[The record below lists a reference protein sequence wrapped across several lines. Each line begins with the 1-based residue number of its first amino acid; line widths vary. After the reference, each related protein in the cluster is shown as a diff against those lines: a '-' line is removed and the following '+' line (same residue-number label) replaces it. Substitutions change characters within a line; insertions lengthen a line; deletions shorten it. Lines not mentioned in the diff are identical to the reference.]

1 MNNYPHNPQRKDLN
15 VTFANMDI
23 LKAEYIISR
32 PDVAQCP
39 EADRPEF
46 AFIGRSNVGKSS
58 LINML
63 TGQKG
68 LAKTSNEPGKTQL
81 INHFGI
87 ASRRK
92 LHSKSLDNWYL
103 VDLPGY
109 GYAKVSQKSRN
120 RWEQMIENYIRKR
133 ENLANLFVLID
144 SRHTPQKIDLEFINQ
159 LGEWGIPFA
168 IVFTKADKEKPGA
181 VKRHVDLF
189 LQKLAENWEMLPP
202 HFLTSS
208 ETKQGREEMFEFL
221 ENIIENA

>member
-1 MNNYPHNPQRKDLN
+1 ME
-15 VTFANMDI
+15 I
-23 LKAEYIISR
+23 LKAEYLISN

-39 EADRPEF
+39 APDKPEF

-63 TGQKG
+63 CNQPK
-68 LAKTSNEPGKTQL
+68 LAKTSAEPGKTQL

-87 ASRRK
+87 IGKKHAK
-92 LHSKSLDNWYL
+92 SKNTQEWYL

-109 GYAKVSQKSRN
+109 GYAKVSQQSRR

-144 SRHTPQKIDLEFINQ
+144 SRHTPQKIDIEFINQ
-159 LGEWGIPFA
+159 LGVWGIPFDIA
-168 IVFTKADKEKPGA
+168 FTKADKEKPGA
-181 VKRHVDLF
+181 VKRHVELF
-189 LQKLAENWEMLPP
+189 LNELSKTWEDLPP

-208 ETKQGREEMFEFL
+208 MNKQGREALLEFIESTL
-221 ENIIENA
+221 ENE

>member
-1 MNNYPHNPQRKDLN
+1 
-15 VTFANMDI
+15 MDI
-23 LKAEYIISR
+23 LKAEYMISK

-39 EADRPEF
+39 PPDRLEF

-63 TGQKG
+63 TNQKN

-87 ASRRK
+87 VSRK
-92 LHSKSLDNWYL
+92 SIGAKNSKDWFL

-109 GYAKVSQKSRN
+109 GYAKVSQKSRR

-181 VKRHVDLF
+181 VKRNVDLF
-189 LQKLAENWEMLPP
+189 LSALSKDWEILPP
-202 HFLTSS
+202 SFLTSS
-208 ETKQGREEMFEFL
+208 VTKEGREELLDFL
-221 ENIIENA
+221 ESIIENA

>member
-1 MNNYPHNPQRKDLN
+1 
-15 VTFANMDI
+15 MDI

-32 PDVAQCP
+32 PDVVQCP

-92 LHSKSLDNWYL
+92 QHSKNLDNWYL

-221 ENIIENA
+221 ENIIENG

>member
-1 MNNYPHNPQRKDLN
+1 MNYYAHNPQRKDLN

-23 LKAEYIISR
+23 LKAEYIISK
-32 PDVAQCP
+32 PEVAQCP
-39 EADRPEF
+39 APDRPEF

-63 TGQKG
+63 TGHKN
-68 LAKTSNEPGKTQL
+68 LAKTSAEPGKTQL

-87 ASRRK
+87 ISRRNM
-92 LHSKSLDNWYL
+92 HSKTPDNWYL

-109 GYAKVSQKSRN
+109 GYAKVSQKSRR

-144 SRHTPQKIDLEFINQ
+144 SRHTPQKIDIEFINQ

-181 VKRHVDLF
+181 VNRHIEMF
-189 LQKLAENWEMLPP
+189 LAQLAETWEIIPP
-202 HFLTSS
+202 HFLTSAL
-208 ETKQGREEMFEFL
+208 TKQGREELLDFL
-221 ENIIENA
+221 ENIIRQE

>member
-1 MNNYPHNPQRKDLN
+1 MN

-23 LKAEYIISR
+23 LKAEYIISK

-87 ASRRK
+87 KSRRNVN
-92 LHSKSLDNWYL
+92 SKNPDNWYL

-109 GYAKVSQKSRN
+109 GYAKVSQSSRR

-133 ENLANLFVLID
+133 ENLANLFVLVD
-144 SRHTPQKIDLEFINQ
+144 GRHTPQKIDLEFINQ

-181 VKRHVDLF
+181 LKRHVDLF
-189 LQKLAENWEMLPP
+189 LQKLSENWEMLPP
-202 HFLTSS
+202 HFLSSS
-208 ETKQGREEMFEFL
+208 ETKQGREEILEFL
-221 ENIIENA
+221 ENIIRNG